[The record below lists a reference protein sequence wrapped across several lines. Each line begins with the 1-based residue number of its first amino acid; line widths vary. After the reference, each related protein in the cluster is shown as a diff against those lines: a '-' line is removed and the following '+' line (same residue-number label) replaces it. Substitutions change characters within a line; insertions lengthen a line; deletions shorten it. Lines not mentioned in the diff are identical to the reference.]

1 MSPRL
6 RARTSPDWIAEH
18 RFDCEPA
25 DGRKFTV
32 VARIG
37 RPTLSPREGRLAAYG
52 RCPVALAPLIPE
64 RWIGGEDQ
72 FQALCLALDFIRQSL
87 KAFSAAGGRVRF
99 HKTKNLIDLDNASFV
114 PLATLDD
121 LRGRTRTKRARRRVT
136 ARRRARA
143 RKRD

>member
-1 MSPRL
+1 MAPE
-6 RARTSPDWIAEH
+6 WIAEH

-25 DGRKFTV
+25 EGRKFTM

-37 RPTLSPREGRLAAYG
+37 RPTLSPREGRLTAYG
-52 RCPVALAPLIPE
+52 RCPVSLAPLIPE

-99 HKTKNLIDLDNASFV
+99 HQTKNLIDLDDASFV

-121 LRGRTRTKRARRRVT
+121 LRGRRTRAKRSPRVT
-136 ARRRARA
+136 GRRKARA
-143 RKRD
+143 RKRG